1 MNDEIK
7 PEQLRVWGPA
17 DVDDG
22 DGFHEGQIFL
32 VVHVDDVDNVIT
44 CNILTCDARFHT
56 NIPLRIIKNE
66 SRPIYEQSLHEVDV
80 ESF

>member
-17 DVDDG
+17 DVDQDD

-32 VVHVDDVDNVIT
+32 VVDADNVIT

-56 NIPLRIIKNE
+56 NIPLSIIKNE

-80 ESF
+80 ESL